1 VANAI
6 QLSLN
11 NPEQFQTVPSGVNHY
26 VVALQNKPGERDA
39 LLHASAQTWAHFT
52 PLLQIVG
59 PKDCGKEPF
68 THARFK
74 AWVKTVAEPVGSH
87 SCFLDVLQLPPNHP
101 TATKEGNVPALSAI
115 HAEARKRGMAFVPV
129 LRLGDVRG
137 TVQQIS
143 ETIARD
149 GRGVALRYALLGT
162 APAGGR
168 SVPVLIKEALAAV
181 DIDQKATDLIM
192 DLGYLSE
199 DVEIHAEDLVAT
211 VNELIGVGG
220 WRSVVLLGT
229 SMPSSLGG
237 GIIEAGTVGRLLR
250 REWVLWSALRATG
263 MPRLPTYG
271 DYAVQH
277 PNPPAAIAEG
287 QIPIGMRGSI
297 RYTHDTKTVIPRA
310 KAPRWEEG
318 HEQYRELCKVLV
330 NQPEFLGREFTWGDR
345 QIAECADGTIEP
357 GWERH
362 WRGAGTSHHLGF
374 VVDQLAK
381 LT

>member
-1 VANAI
+1 LTSTI

-11 NPEQFQTVPSGVNHY
+11 NPEEFQPVSSGLNHY
-26 VVALQNKPGERDA
+26 VAALQNKPGECDA
-39 LLHASAQTWAHFT
+39 LAHASAQTWAHCT

-68 THARFK
+68 THDRVK
-74 AWVKTVAEPVGSH
+74 AWVAKVSRAVGSH
-87 SCFLDVLQLPPNHP
+87 PCFLDVLRLPPNHP
-101 TATKEGNVPALSAI
+101 TATKGGNVPVLSAI
-115 HAEARKRGMAFVPV
+115 HAEARKRGMAFAPV

-137 TVQQIS
+137 TVRQIAD
-143 ETIARD
+143 TAAQD
-149 GRGVALRYALLGT
+149 GRGLALRYSLLGT

-168 SVPVLIKEALAAV
+168 SVPTLIEEALSAV
-181 DIDQKATDLIM
+181 DVDQTATDLIM
-192 DLGYLSE
+192 DLGYMSE
-199 DVEIHAEDLVAT
+199 DVEIHAEDLVPT
-211 VNELIGVGG
+211 VNELIGTGG

-237 GIIEAGTVGRLLR
+237 GIVEAGTVGRLLR
-250 REWVLWSALRATG
+250 REWDLWSALRAAG
-263 MPRLPTYG
+263 LPRLPTYG

-277 PNPPAAIAEG
+277 PSPPAAIEDG

-297 RYTHDTKTVIPRA
+297 RYTHDTKTIIPRA

-318 HEQYRELCKVLV
+318 HEQYRKLCKVLV
-330 NQPEFLGREFTWGDR
+330 DQPEFIGREFTWGDR

-357 GWERH
+357 GWERL
-362 WRGAGTSHHLGF
+362 WRGAGTSHHLRF
-374 VVDQLAK
+374 VVDQLAQ